1 MTWCLLKFI
10 CGSQKKLKK
19 QIAFLFFVSR
29 LHSFFVPVNESGG
42 GIWLNFNPS
51 ERLLKETKGVSVYKP
66 MPSANRKQ
74 LSATGQLSEDVLKRK
89 AGCQGR
95 EPKG

>member
-1 MTWCLLKFI
+1 MLTTDDVCPRPLLEV
-10 CGSQKKLKK
+10 
-19 QIAFLFFVSR
+19 A
-29 LHSFFVPVNESGG
+29 PDEAG

-74 LSATGQLSEDVLKRK
+74 LGCWATQ
-89 AGCQGR
+89 
-95 EPKG
+95 

>member
-1 MTWCLLKFI
+1 MSPPSSWGVWSGARGGGLCDGWLLLPLRYYAGQPFGV
-10 CGSQKKLKK
+10 CAS
-19 QIAFLFFVSR
+19 
-29 LHSFFVPVNESGG
+29 E

-74 LSATGQLSEDVLKRK
+74 LGCWATQ
-89 AGCQGR
+89 
-95 EPKG
+95 

>member
-1 MTWCLLKFI
+1 MLE
-10 CGSQKKLKK
+10 GGRVVA
-19 QIAFLFFVSR
+19 IAAIASM
-29 LHSFFVPVNESGG
+29 EGAGAGG

-74 LSATGQLSEDVLKRK
+74 LGCWATQ
-89 AGCQGR
+89 
-95 EPKG
+95 

>member
-1 MTWCLLKFI
+1 MLCHGKGRGVGQVWEQEVE
-10 CGSQKKLKK
+10 GQ
-19 QIAFLFFVSR
+19 R
-29 LHSFFVPVNESGG
+29 R